1 MENNEFIEKKSGKK
15 KIIIIIIIVLLII
28 LLFGGGY
35 FFLKSKTDPN
45 TYLTKLSNDITTYID
60 SYYNSFQTL
69 NKNYSGNDFKLAG
82 NMQFTTNASDLEV
95 LNSYSIDYDFLGSLS
110 QEEIQIAL
118 DLLEDENSLLN
129 GTFYLNNEALYLE
142 SLDLYDQI
150 LRISELD
157 ENIFA
162 LINDTS
168 YSNKDII
175 NSINNFIKYYF
186 EALKLSEFSSQIEG
200 LYKVRFNFSITDSNV
215 SNITNKFNELI
226 ENDKI
231 LKSLLEENEDNFSIN
246 FKPVDMEILV
256 NIFSGEIYEFK
267 SDNGVNLLEITKDE
281 NEDNK
286 YLINDGSNTHQL
298 LIQENGIT
306 LSLYDDELLTYTY
319 SFVTSDSNFTFNLTD
334 ANNDLEIVIKEVNDN
349 TLSMAFNYKNKDE
362 NSGFDLNATINYTN
376 NGYQMEF
383 LGDIINHDE
392 KVGCTITGE
401 YIAGDNLLEKTDLS
415 DYKDIETL
423 TDTELNTITEKL
435 MEKLANAKFLELLAG
450 NSSL

>member
-1 MENNEFIEKKSGKK
+1 MENNEFVEKKKNKK
-15 KIIIIIIIVLLII
+15 LIVIIVIVLLIAI
-28 LLFGGGY
+28 LGVGSYLFIRT
-35 FFLKSKTDPN
+35 KIDPSS
-45 TYLTKLSNDITTYID
+45 YLSKLSRDVTSYID
-60 SYYNSFQTL
+60 NYFNSFQTL
-69 NKNYSGNDFKLAG
+69 NKNFTGDEFKLTG
-82 NMQFTTNASDLEV
+82 NMQFTTDATDLEV
-95 LNSYSIDYDFLGSLS
+95 LNSYSIDYDFLGSVK
-110 QEEIQIAL
+110 QEELQMTL

-162 LINDTS
+162 LNSDTS
-168 YSNKDII
+168 YSSKDVI

-186 EALKLSEFSSQIEG
+186 EALKLSDFSSQIEG
-200 LYKVRFNFSITDSNV
+200 LYTVRFNFSITDNNIENV
-215 SNITNKFNELI
+215 TNKFNELV
-226 ENDKI
+226 ESDKI
-231 LKSLLEENEDNFSIN
+231 LKNLLDGNEDNFSIN
-246 FKPVDMEILV
+246 FAPVDMEILV
-256 NIFSGEIYEFK
+256 NIFTGEIYEFK
-267 SDNGVNLLEITKDE
+267 SDNGVNSLEITKDE

-286 YLINDGSNTHQL
+286 YLIKDGNDTHQL

>member
-1 MENNEFIEKKSGKK
+1 MENNEFVEKKKNKK
-15 KIIIIIIIVLLII
+15 LIVIIIIVLLIAI
-28 LLFGGGY
+28 LGVGSYLFIRT
-35 FFLKSKTDPN
+35 KTNP
-45 TYLTKLSNDITTYID
+45 TSYLSELSNDVTSYID
-60 SYYNSFQTL
+60 NYFNSFQTL
-69 NKNYSGNDFKLAG
+69 NKNFSGDDFKFTG
-82 NMQFTTNASDLEV
+82 NMQFTTDVTDFEV
-95 LNSYSIDYDFLGSLS
+95 LNNYSINYDFLGSFKK
-110 QEEIQIAL
+110 EEVQMTL
-118 DLLEDENSLLN
+118 DLLEDNNSLLDS
-129 GTFYLNNEALYLE
+129 TFYLNNEALYFK
-142 SLDLYDQI
+142 SLDLYNQI
-150 LRISELD
+150 LRISKLD